1 MREMYNV
8 TTNRKGCFNMKTN
21 IKDETYE
28 QYSLSGDSSPADYR
42 HYIIH
47 ALYAFAGFCFS
58 QLDALGEIS
67 PFTLSFLSAVKFDF
81 CFPVFIFS
89 CLGYFLSKP
98 WQIALKYSLS
108 SALMCLIRL
117 FITRKLYDKDSPK
130 LRYIICL
137 VCSLSVGLIFTAFSE
152 FNYVRVFMVLSE
164 SLLSLCASLFF
175 IRSFKTPVWKTGL
188 ASLSIKD
195 SSSLVLSVC
204 VFIMCM
210 SGFSIEGL
218 SPARII
224 SCLALMFLSFYKG
237 SAVGSLVGIC
247 IGASLCITPSFRY
260 LFPCYALSGLV
271 SGLIS
276 PLGQIATALAFAVT
290 YSLAGLFQTADSE
303 ILISLIEV
311 AIASA
316 AFMIMPA
323 SWISSLGDTLKK
335 SGVITD
341 NPLYRQVS
349 ENLCHAAENIYEV
362 SDIVCKVSEK
372 LDSII
377 NPEVNKLF
385 ANLQQGVCVGCEKKA
400 LCWNKMFD
408 STASDILALSGI
420 EKRSKGKLPLEKRCE
435 RKDLLLSEIQSCCV
449 SYANNMAVKMK
460 AREMRKVLTDQFCSM
475 GDFLKETAQK
485 ISDSKTMDTAKSTA
499 LRSALQDAGIYTDSL
514 SYFTDS
520 DGRVR
525 IEIGIIDRPF
535 ETDRKKLRHIIEFL
549 LKRRFSEADIT
560 VGDVK
565 TTIAFEEKYLY
576 DVVFGYAQRP
586 LDKKGLCG
594 DAVGFV
600 SGTSGLRTAIISD
613 GMGTGARAAIDSTM
627 TSSVVEKLISGGFS
641 VEGAIR
647 SVNSAM
653 IMKSTDESIATVDA
667 VSINLYTAQAD
678 FYKSGAAV
686 SFIRRGN
693 EIHIIKEESL
703 PVGIIR
709 NISPAHRSVELSP
722 GDIILLVS
730 DGVTGDDCGWIND
743 ELLSWSTNN
752 MQDLA
757 SHIVSLAHLR
767 NNKNGGDDLTAAAIK
782 IRKI

>member
-1 MREMYNV
+1 
-8 TTNRKGCFNMKTN
+8 MKTN
-21 IKDETYE
+21 IKDEIFDTYDLTDE
-28 QYSLSGDSSPADYR
+28 SAPKNYR

-47 ALYAFAGFCFS
+47 SLYAFAGFCFS

-67 PFTLSFLSAVKFDF
+67 PFTLSFLSSVKFPY
-81 CFPVFIFS
+81 CFPVFILS
-89 CLGYFLSKP
+89 SLGYFLSKP
-98 WQIALKYSLS
+98 WQIALRYTLS
-108 SALMCLIRL
+108 SGVLCLVRL
-117 FITRKLYDKDSPK
+117 FIARRLRHKDTPK
-130 LRYIICL
+130 LRYIICF

-152 FNYVRVFMVLSE
+152 FNYIRVLMVLSE
-164 SLLSLCASLFF
+164 SLLSLCASVFF

-188 ASLSIKD
+188 SSLSIKD

-218 SPARII
+218 SPARISACI
-224 SCLALMFLSFYKG
+224 ALMFLSFYKG
-237 SAVGSLVGIC
+237 SAVGSLVGVC
-247 IGASLCITPSFRY
+247 IGASLCINPSFRY

-271 SGLIS
+271 SGLLS
-276 PLGQIATALAFAVT
+276 PLGQITTALSFALT
-290 YSLAGLFQTADSE
+290 YTLTGLFQTSDSE

-323 SWISSLGDTLKK
+323 GWITSLGDALKK

-362 SDIVCKVSEK
+362 SDIVSQVSEK

-377 NPEVNKLF
+377 NPEVNKVF
-385 ANLQQGVCVGCEKKA
+385 ANLQQSVCVGCENKSK
-400 LCWNKMFD
+400 CWNKMFD

-420 EKRSKGKLPLEKRCE
+420 EKRAKGKLPLEKRCP
-435 RKDLLLSEIQSCCV
+435 RKDMLLPEIKACSI
-449 SYANNMAVKMK
+449 SYANNLAAKMK
-460 AREMRKVLTDQFCSM
+460 AREMRKVLTDQFSSM
-475 GDFLKETAQK
+475 GDFLKETAHK
-485 ISDSKTMDTAKSTA
+485 ISDSKTIDTAKSTA
-499 LRSALQDAGIYTDSL
+499 LRSALQDAGIYTDAL
-514 SYFTDS
+514 SYFTDC

-525 IEIGIIDRPF
+525 IEISIIDRPF
-535 ETDRKKLRHIIEFL
+535 EADRKKLRHIIEFL
-549 LKRRFSEADIT
+549 LKRRFSEAEIT

-576 DVVFGYAQRP
+576 DVLFGYAQKP
-586 LDKKGLCG
+586 LNKKGLCG
-594 DAVGFV
+594 DAVSFV
-600 SGTSGLRTAIISD
+600 SGTNGVRTAIISD

-627 TSSVVEKLISGGFS
+627 TSSILEKLISGGFS
-641 VEGAIR
+641 VQGAIR

-667 VSINLYTAQAD
+667 VSINLYTARAD

-686 SFIRRGN
+686 SFIRSGN
-693 EIHIIKEESL
+693 EIFIVKEESL

-709 NISPAHRSVELSP
+709 NIAPAHRTAELSP

-767 NNKNGGDDLTAAAIK
+767 NSKNGGDDLTAAAIK
-782 IRKI
+782 ISKI

>member
-1 MREMYNV
+1 
-8 TTNRKGCFNMKTN
+8 MKIN
-21 IKDETYE
+21 IKNELSEDYTLSTD
-28 QYSLSGDSSPADYR
+28 SLPRNYR

-67 PFTLSFLSAVKFDF
+67 PFTLPFLSSVKFHY
-81 CFPVFIFS
+81 CFPVFLFS
-89 CLGYFLSKP
+89 SLGYFLSKP
-98 WQIALKYSLS
+98 WQTALRYTLASGVL
-108 SALMCLIRL
+108 CLIRL
-117 FITRKLYDKDSPK
+117 LILRRFQHKDTDR

-137 VCSLSVGLIFTAFSE
+137 LCSLSAGLIFAAVSD
-152 FNYVRVFMVLSE
+152 FNYIRLLMVISE
-164 SLLSLCASLFF
+164 SLLSLCANVFF

-188 ASLSIKD
+188 SSLSIKD

-218 SPARII
+218 SPARILA
-224 SCLALMFLSFYKG
+224 CLALMFLSFYKG
-237 SAVGSLVGIC
+237 SAVGSPVGIC
-247 IGASLCITPSFRY
+247 IGASLSISPSFRY

-271 SGLIS
+271 SGLFS
-276 PLGQIATALAFAVT
+276 PLGQISSALAFAAT
-290 YSLAGLFQTADSE
+290 YSLTALFQSSDSE

-316 AFMIMPA
+316 AFMIIPA
-323 SWISSLGDTLKK
+323 GWITALGDSLRR
-335 SGVITD
+335 SGVTAD

-349 ENLCHAAENIYEV
+349 QSLIRAAENIYEV
-362 SDIVCKVSEK
+362 SDIVSQVSER

-377 NPEVNKLF
+377 NPEVNRLF
-385 ANLQQGVCVGCEKKA
+385 ANLQQGVCVGCEKKSH
-400 LCWNKMFD
+400 CWNKIFD

-420 EKRSKGKLPLEKRCE
+420 EKRTRGRLPLEKRCP
-435 RKDLLLSEIQSCCV
+435 RKDLLLREINACSV

-475 GDFLKETAQK
+475 GDFLKETAHN
-485 ISDSKTMDTAKSTA
+485 IAESKTLDTARSTA
-499 LRSALQDAGIYTDSL
+499 LRSALSDAGIYTDAL
-514 SYFTDS
+514 SCLTDT

-525 IEIGIIDRPF
+525 IEISIIDRPF

-586 LDKKGLCG
+586 LNKKGLCG
-594 DAVGFV
+594 DAVSFV
-600 SGTSGLRTAIISD
+600 SGTNGVRTAIISD
-613 GMGTGARAAIDSTM
+613 GMGTGARAAIDSTL

-667 VSINLYTAQAD
+667 VSINLYTAKAD

-686 SFIRRGN
+686 SFIRSGN
-693 EIHIIKEESL
+693 EIRIIKEESL

-709 NISPAHRSVELSP
+709 NITPAKRSVNLSP

-743 ELLSWSTNN
+743 ELLSWSTSS
-752 MQDLA
+752 MEDLA

-782 IRKI
+782 IYRR